1 MGLAMRPSNDNRP
14 HRPDPPADFVPI
26 VGVVHGDGQVLIT
39 DARWRPAPIATAAA
53 LADLFPN
60 DPREA

>member
-1 MGLAMRPSNDNRP
+1 MRSCNDNSPR
-14 HRPDPPADFVPI
+14 PADLPAGYVPI

-39 DARWRPAPIATAAA
+39 DARWRPAPIATAGA

>member
-1 MGLAMRPSNDNRP
+1 MSAVNDNRP
-14 HRPDPPADFVPI
+14 RPAAPAAGYVPI

-39 DARWRPAPIATAAA
+39 DARWRPAPIATAGAI
-53 LADLFPN
+53 ADLFPN